1 MEYITLRTPYLSALS
16 DKVKNLLIKLGRD
29 SIRFAPWF
37 LNNQTKILSK
47 LRGAKTEED
56 LYDVLSELRCA
67 SFLLTLS
74 EVTEL
79 HYEPL
84 HQVQRSPDFKVIT
97 KTDGEVYFEVRRIR
111 KNLSEFKRD
120 EFTELFWIKAKQNIR
135 RNFGLSL
142 NTSAIEEA
150 ELFEQLIRKIDEI
163 ISHIDSVL
171 SELSEDIEESIEL
184 TLDEFADGLKI
195 NISSIPEERRIY
207 NEIRKYGVLFK
218 TPYSGNED
226 RKFGDIIFEKTRQ
239 LLEGEKNV
247 IFIYADNET
256 HEVYDMM
263 DSIHLINQ
271 LLREANEEIIQKKG
285 YVSVKDFLIK
295 SQRISGI
302 FLLTSD
308 QERHYWNN
316 RNSLLTIDHKLIK
329 ELEGSS

>member
-1 MEYITLRTPYLSALS
+1 LEDIIIRTPYLSALS
-16 DKVKNLLIKLGRD
+16 DKVKNLLIKLGKD

-37 LNNQTKILSK
+37 LSNQNKILSK

-56 LYDVLSELRCA
+56 LYDVLTELRCA

-74 EVTEL
+74 EVTDL
-79 HYEPL
+79 QYEPL
-84 HQVQRSPDFKVIT
+84 HQVQQSPDFKVIT
-97 KTDGEVYFEVRRIR
+97 ETDGEAYFEVRRIR
-111 KNLSEFKRD
+111 KNLTEFKRD
-120 EFTELFWIKAKQNIR
+120 EFTELFWMKTKQNIR
-135 RNFGLSL
+135 KNFGLSL

-150 ELFEQLIRKIDEI
+150 ELFEQLIQKIDEI
-163 ISHIDSVL
+163 ISYIDSVL
-171 SELSEDIEESIEL
+171 SELSEDIEKPINF
-184 TLDEFADGLKI
+184 TLDRFADGLEI
-195 NISSIPEERRIY
+195 YISSIPKERRIY
-207 NEIRKYGVLFK
+207 NEIRKYGGLFR

-263 DSIHLINQ
+263 DSILLINQ
-271 LLREANEEIIQKKG
+271 LVREASEEIIQKKG
-285 YVSVKDFLIK
+285 YASVNDFLIK

-316 RNSLLTIDHKLIK
+316 KNSLRPIDLKLIK
-329 ELEGSS
+329 ELEGRS